1 MPSAALTIL
10 DNPQSLPY
18 FLPETLLTLGA
29 MAIFMLDLAVPTNG
43 RWRISIIAG
52 ASIAILAAAAIATYY
67 ASTLPYL
74 ANGQYFTPMQRPVG
88 LFYGL
93 IVIDP
98 WSVLFKYISW
108 TVTGLAIWMA
118 APSLE
123 ITSERMG
130 EYCAL
135 LLSIAVGMSLMASS
149 TDMLMMVI
157 GVELVSM
164 VSYALAGFRKHNRR
178 SSEAALKYVVY
189 GGVASGMMLFGMSYL
204 YGLLGS
210 TNVATMGP
218 LLQQYTEQAF
228 LLKEASQANAGQLAL
243 VLAVVLVL
251 SGVGYK
257 IASVPW
263 HMWCPDV
270 YEGAPTPFT
279 AFLSVGPK
287 AAGFALAVRIL
298 YGGMSHSGG
307 HDIATV
313 VSDIPWPAVIGVISA
328 VTMSL
333 GNFAAL
339 NQTNLKR
346 MLAYSSIAHAGY
358 LLMGLAAASETGS
371 KSIAIYLMVY
381 LFMNLGAFL
390 VVGAVSRLSGSES
403 IFEYRGL
410 SSRAP
415 FAAIAFA
422 IFLFSLTG
430 LPPLAGFVGKFH
442 LFKALIDRGGSWQI
456 ALAIVGVLNS
466 AVSLYYYARIVRTMF
481 LDQPLTSAPI
491 PVPRSYNVL
500 LGLLVVGVIVFGVYF
515 DALRRIAD
523 VSIPMF
529 GHS

>member
-1 MPSAALTIL
+1 MPPQAQVIL
-10 DNPQSLPY
+10 DNAQSLAY

-29 MAIFMLDLAVPTNG
+29 MAIFMLDLAV
-43 RWRISIIAG
+43 RSVRSRIPVIAW
-52 ASIAILAAAAIATYY
+52 ASVAVLIAATIATYHVS
-67 ASTLPYL
+67 ALPYSV
-74 ANGQYFTPMQRPVG
+74 NGQFFTPMQRPVG

-98 WSVLFKYISW
+98 WAVLFKYLSW
-108 TVTGLAIWMA
+108 AVTALAIWMA

-157 GVELVSM
+157 AVELVSM
-164 VSYALAGFRKHNRR
+164 VSYALAGFRKHHRK

-210 TNVATMGP
+210 TNVAAMAP
-218 LLQQYTEQAF
+218 LLQQYGERVF
-228 LLKEASQANAGQLAL
+228 VLNLESSQAAAGQLAL

-298 YGGMSHSGG
+298 YGAMSQSGG
-307 HDIATV
+307 NDLATV

-328 VTMSL
+328 ATMTL

-346 MLAYSSIAHAGY
+346 MLAYSSIV
-358 LLMGLAAASETGS
+358 
-371 KSIAIYLMVY
+371 IYLMVY

-390 VVGAVSRLSGSES
+390 VVGAVGRLSGSES

-415 FAAIAFA
+415 FAAVAFA

-442 LFKALIDRGGSWQI
+442 LFKSLIDRGGSWQI

-481 LDQPLTSAPI
+481 LDQPLTATPI
-491 PVPRSYNVL
+491 PVPRSYNLL
-500 LGLLVVGVIVFGVYF
+500 LGLLVIGVIVFGVYF
-515 DALRRIAD
+515 DGLRRIAD
-523 VSIPMF
+523 ASLPMF

>member
-1 MPSAALTIL
+1 VTPPVLTVL
-10 DNPQSLPY
+10 DNAASLPY
-18 FLPETLLTLGA
+18 FAPETILTLGV
-29 MAIFMLDLAVPTNG
+29 MAVFVLDLMVRRTQG
-43 RWRISIIAG
+43 RVL
-52 ASIAILAAAAIATYY
+52 ILSLTSVAFLVAATIATYY
-67 ASTLPYL
+67 VSARPYL
-74 ANGQYFTPMQRPVG
+74 AGAQYLTPIQQPVG
-88 LFYGL
+88 LFHGL
-93 IVIDP
+93 IVLDP
-98 WSVLFKYISW
+98 WATLFKYIFW
-108 TVTGLAIWMA
+108 AVTGLAIWMA
-118 APSLE
+118 GPSLE
-123 ITSERMG
+123 ISSDRMG

-149 TDMLMMVI
+149 TDMLMIVI

-204 YGLLGS
+204 YGLFGS
-210 TNVATMGP
+210 TNVASIGP
-218 LLQQYTEQAF
+218 QLQQYGERAF
-228 LLKEASQANAGQLAL
+228 LISLESSQASAAQL
-243 VLAVVLVL
+243 VLTLSVVLVL

-257 IASVPW
+257 IACVPW

-298 YGGMSHSGG
+298 YGAMSESGG
-307 HDIATV
+307 QDLATV

-328 VTMSL
+328 VTMTL

-358 LLMGLAAASETGS
+358 LLMGLAAASATGS
-371 KSIAIYLMVY
+371 SSVAIYLMVY

-390 VVGAVSRLSGSES
+390 VVGAVGRLAGSES

-410 SSRAP
+410 SVRAP
-415 FAAIAFA
+415 FAAVAFA

-442 LFKALIDRGGSWQI
+442 LFKALIDRGGAWQT

-466 AVSLYYYARIVRTMF
+466 AISLYYYARIVRTMF
-481 LDQPLTSAPI
+481 LDQPNNTEPI
-491 PVPRSYNVL
+491 PVPRSYNLL
-500 LGLLVVGVIVFGVYF
+500 LGVLVLGVIVFGVYF
-515 DALRRIAD
+515 DGLRKIAEA
-523 VSIPMF
+523 SLPMF

>member
-1 MPSAALTIL
+1 MTPQAQVVL
-10 DNPQSLPY
+10 DNAQSLAY
-18 FLPETLLTLGA
+18 FLPETLLTVGA
-29 MAIFMLDLAVPTNG
+29 MAIFMLDLAVRTG
-43 RWRISIIAG
+43 RFRIPVIAW
-52 ASIAILAAAAIATYY
+52 ASVAVLLAATIATYKVS
-67 ASTLPYL
+67 ALPYS
-74 ANGQYFTPMQRPVG
+74 ANGQSFTPMQRPVG

-98 WSVLFKYISW
+98 WAVLFKYLSW
-108 TVTGLAIWMA
+108 AVTALAIWMA
-118 APSLE
+118 APSRE

-157 GVELVSM
+157 AVELVSM
-164 VSYALAGFRKHNRR
+164 VSYALAGFRKHHRK

-210 TNVATMGP
+210 TNVAAMAP
-218 LLQQYTEQAF
+218 LLQQYGERVF
-228 LLKEASQANAGQLAL
+228 VMNLESSQAAAGQLAL

-298 YGGMSHSGG
+298 YGAMSQSGG
-307 HDIATV
+307 NDLATV

-328 VTMSL
+328 ATMTL

-358 LLMGLAAASETGS
+358 LLMGLAAASATGS
-371 KSIAIYLMVY
+371 ESIAIYLMVY

-390 VVGAVSRLSGSES
+390 VVGAVARLSGSES

-415 FAAIAFA
+415 FAAVAFA

-442 LFKALIDRGGSWQI
+442 LFKSLIDRGGAWQI
-456 ALAIVGVLNS
+456 TLAIIGVLNS

-481 LDQPLTSAPI
+481 LDQPLTPAPI

-500 LGLLVVGVIVFGVYF
+500 LGVLVIGVIFFGLYF
-515 DALRRIAD
+515 DGLRRIAEA
-523 VSIPMF
+523 SLPMF

>member
-1 MPSAALTIL
+1 MNPVIL
-10 DNPQSLPY
+10 DNAHSFAY
-18 FLPETLLTLGA
+18 FLPETLLTVGV
-29 MAIFMLDLAVPTNG
+29 MVIFVLDLFLQTAK
-43 RWRISIIAG
+43 RR
-52 ASIAILAAAAIATYY
+52 IAILTLSSIAFLVAATFATYWI
-67 ASTLPYL
+67 STRAYL
-74 ANGQYFTPMQRPVG
+74 ANGQSVTPMQQPVG

-93 IVIDP
+93 IVLDP
-98 WSVLFKYISW
+98 WAILFKYLSW
-108 TVTGLAIWMA
+108 LVAALAIWMA

-135 LLSIAVGMSLMASS
+135 LLAITVGMSLMASS
-149 TDMLMMVI
+149 SDMLMMVI

-164 VSYALAGFRKHNRR
+164 VSYALAGFRKHNRK

-210 TNVATMGP
+210 TNVALLGP
-218 LLQQYTEQAF
+218 QLRQYGERAF
-228 LLKEASQANAGQLAL
+228 LLGLESGQMGAGQLAL
-243 VLAVVLVL
+243 VLSVVLVL

-287 AAGFALAVRIL
+287 AAGFALAVRIF
-298 YGGMSHSGG
+298 YGAMSQSGG
-307 HDIATV
+307 HDLATV

-328 VTMSL
+328 ATMTL
-333 GNFAAL
+333 GNLAAI

-358 LLMGLAAASETGS
+358 LLMGVAAASATGS
-371 KSIAIYLMVY
+371 SSVAIYLMVY

-390 VVGAVSRLSGSES
+390 VVGIVGRLAGSES

-410 SSRAP
+410 SIRAP

-442 LFKALIDRGGSWQI
+442 LFKALIDRGGAWQTG
-456 ALAIVGVLNS
+456 LAIVGVLNS
-466 AVSLYYYARIVRTMF
+466 AVSLYYYARIVKAMF
-481 LDQPLTSAPI
+481 LDEPVTRELI

-500 LGLLVVGVIVFGVYF
+500 LGLLVICVIVFGVYF
-515 DALRRIAD
+515 DGLRKIAQ
-523 VSIPMF
+523 SSLPMF